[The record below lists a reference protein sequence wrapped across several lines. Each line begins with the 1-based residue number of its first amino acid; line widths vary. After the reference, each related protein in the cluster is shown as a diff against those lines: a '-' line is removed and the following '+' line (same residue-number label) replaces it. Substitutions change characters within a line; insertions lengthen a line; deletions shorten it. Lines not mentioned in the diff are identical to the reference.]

1 MGICLSKYT
10 PTTTLVVWATKR
22 EEQMKIT
29 DVKATTL
36 KGYKQ
41 WNYVRIETDEGLTGL
56 GEAHPGSGVVD
67 IVKQFK
73 GTLVGKDPKNIE
85 PLYNS
90 MIGAARN
97 RYAMGLS
104 AIGGIET
111 ALWDLKGKILGVPAH
126 QLLGGKYRSRIR
138 LYADVGHGRGNTP
151 EGWAQR
157 AREGVAD
164 GYQAI
169 KFDIDNSANELRQ
182 DAVNRE
188 LSSAEI
194 RKMTSLVAAARE
206 AVGEEIDICIDCHS
220 LFSVHSAIKLAECL
234 EPFNLMFLEDPVP
247 NDNVEGMAKVAASTS
262 IPICTGEFLFRR
274 DGFRE
279 LIQAQACDM
288 LHVDVSGTGGM
299 LEAKRIADLADLYY
313 MPFAAH
319 NITSPIGMTAAAHV
333 CAAVRNFIVMELPY
347 HADQVQWRWDLV
359 LSDEPLV
366 QDNAFVVPEKPGL
379 GVELNEEVAREHLML
394 GYGYFGESV

>member
-1 MGICLSKYT
+1 
-10 PTTTLVVWATKR
+10 
-22 EEQMKIT
+22 MKIT
-29 DVKATTL
+29 DVKAITL
-36 KGYKQ
+36 KGFKQ

-56 GEAHPGSGVVD
+56 GEAHPGSGIVD

-73 GTLVGKDPKNIE
+73 GTLIGRDARNIE
-85 PLYNS
+85 PLYNR

-97 RYAMGLS
+97 RYAMALG

-111 ALWDLKGKILGVPAH
+111 ALWDLNGKILGVPVY

-151 EGWAQR
+151 QGWAQR

-169 KFDIDNSANELRQ
+169 KFDIDNSANELKQ

-188 LSSAEI
+188 LSSAELK
-194 RKMTSLVAAARE
+194 KMTSLVAAARD
-206 AVGEEIDICIDCHS
+206 AVGDEIDICIDCHS

-234 EPFNLMFLEDPVP
+234 EPFNLMFLEDAVP
-247 NDNVEGMAKVAASTS
+247 NDNVEGMAKVTNSTS

-279 LIQAQACDM
+279 LIQNQACDM

-299 LEAKRIADLADLYY
+299 LEAKKIADFADLYY

-347 HADQVQWRWDLV
+347 HANQVQWRWDLA
-359 LSDEPLV
+359 LSDEPLI
-366 QDNAFVVPEKPGL
+366 QDNAFVIPEKPGL
-379 GVELNEEVAREHLML
+379 GVQLNEEVAREHLMP
-394 GYGYFGESV
+394 GYGYFSE